1 MRFTSIVLILS
12 LVLLI
17 PTDVEASGSF
27 SGRSVG
33 MCGAYTQAARGVE
46 SAFWNP
52 ANLGFSKS
60 SDRDL
65 TILSLGINA
74 YNNAFTLD
82 QYNRYNGKFLTT
94 DDKETILGLIPVDG
108 LSGTVEANILG
119 LGISWGNLA
128 FTISGKGTSDLFLP
142 KDPVEVLFFG
152 NEINDTILL
161 TDCDGETYASADLG
175 LSYGRSVWSRDE
187 KEILCG
193 VSARYVRG
201 ITYQKVIQSQGELM
215 TMETGIEGE
224 GDFAVHSAQ
233 GGIGYGLDFG
243 LAFSYNRN
251 WSFGLSFSNL
261 AGEIKWN
268 RKTEEKGYVLKVDS
282 LMAEDFDLDS
292 LVVDESYTQ
301 AIGTF
306 TTRVPTVMRL
316 GAAYCGKRSL
326 FTFDLKQ
333 GFKQSM
339 GVHRKLRAS
348 LGAEYRVSGLLA
360 VRAGLAVGGNEGVTV
375 ANGMG
380 LRLAGYHLDVGL
392 AVQKGLWPTKSK
404 GISLA
409 ITNGFN
415 F

>member
-1 MRFTSIVLILS
+1 MRLTFIVLILS

-17 PTDVEASGSF
+17 PADVEASESF

-60 SDRDL
+60 TDRGL

-74 YNNAFTLD
+74 YNNALTLE
-82 QYNRYNGKFLTT
+82 QYNRYNGEFLTT

-108 LSGTVEANILG
+108 LSGTAEASILG

-128 FTISGKGTSDLFLP
+128 LTLSGRGTSDLFLP

-152 NEINDTILL
+152 NQINDTILIN
-161 TDCDGETYASADLG
+161 DCDGEAFASADLG
-175 LSYGRSVWSRDE
+175 LSYGRPVWSWGE
-187 KEILCG
+187 KKVFCG
-193 VSARYVRG
+193 VGVRYIRG

-215 TMETGIEGE
+215 TLETGTEGE
-224 GDFAVHSAQ
+224 GDFTVHSAQ
-233 GGIGYGLDFG
+233 GGTGYGLDFG
-243 LAFSYNRN
+243 LAFNHNRN

-268 RKTEEKGYVLKVDS
+268 RQTEERGYILEVDS
-282 LMAEDFDLDS
+282 LLADDFDLDS

-301 AIGTF
+301 SIGAF
-306 TTRVPTVMRL
+306 TTRIPTVMRI
-316 GAAYCGKRSL
+316 GAAYRGERSL
-326 FTFDLKQ
+326 FTLDLKQ
-333 GFKQSM
+333 GFKQGM
-339 GVHRKLRAS
+339 GVYRKLRAS
-348 LGAEYRVSGLLA
+348 LGAEYKFSGLLVA
-360 VRAGLAVGGNEGVTV
+360 RAGIAVGGNEGVTV

-380 LRLAGYHLDVGL
+380 LEIAGYHLDVGL